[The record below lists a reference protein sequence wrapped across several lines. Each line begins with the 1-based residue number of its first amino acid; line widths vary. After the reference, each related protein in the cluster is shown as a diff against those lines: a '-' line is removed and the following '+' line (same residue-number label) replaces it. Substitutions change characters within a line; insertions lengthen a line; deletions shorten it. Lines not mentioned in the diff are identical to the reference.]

1 MEIDN
6 EKQISSDIQ
15 LEINEHRSKTI
26 EKTNKTLEITGNK
39 RLASDIRIEIN
50 KDKEKTIG
58 KLMRIIS

>member
-1 MEIDN
+1 M
-6 EKQISSDIQ
+6 
-15 LEINEHRSKTI
+15 TI
-26 EKTNKTLEITGNK
+26 EKTNSLEITGNK